1 MQKNI
6 SLVIGS
12 SGLVGSYILKNLEET
27 DEKVIILSRKPN
39 LKKDYSTEE
48 IITDFTN
55 LNILPSADT
64 LYVAIGYK
72 LSIFDLMFIPYKK
85 RQEFMKVDF
94 STVLKV
100 ARLAFANGTKQ
111 ILVVSAVGANP
122 NSMNLYLK
130 TKGELEEEIKKI
142 GYESITFARPSHLLG
157 KRLNQPNAKLI
168 EFIEFFSK
176 LVQPLMIS
184 GLKKFRNIEAKKVAA
199 TMVKSSK
206 NLNCIQ
212 ILEYKDFVKN

>member
-72 LSIFDLMFIPYKK
+72 LSIFDLMF
-85 RQEFMKVDF
+85 
-94 STVLKV
+94 L
-100 ARLAFANGTKQ
+100 
-111 ILVVSAVGANP
+111 ILS
-122 NSMNLYLK
+122 
-130 TKGELEEEIKKI
+130 
-142 GYESITFARPSHLLG
+142 SIIFFLG
-157 KRLNQPNAKLI
+157 LDLDDN
-168 EFIEFFSK
+168 
-176 LVQPLMIS
+176 
-184 GLKKFRNIEAKKVAA
+184 
-199 TMVKSSK
+199 
-206 NLNCIQ
+206 
-212 ILEYKDFVKN
+212 

>member
-6 SLVIGS
+6 SLVVGS
-12 SGLVGSYILKNLEET
+12 SGLIGSYILKNLERT

-39 LKKDYSTEE
+39 LKKDHSTDE
-48 IITDFTN
+48 IITDFSN
-55 LNILPSADT
+55 LDIPKADT

-72 LSIFDLMFIPYKK
+72 LSIFDLIFIPHKK
-85 RQEFMKVDF
+85 RQEFVEVDL
-94 STVLKV
+94 SIVLKV
-100 ARLAFANGTKQ
+100 ARLAFTNGTKH

-142 GYESITFARPSHLLG
+142 GYENITFARPSHLLG
-157 KRLNQPNAKLI
+157 KRLNQPHAKLI
-168 EFIEFFSK
+168 EYIEFFSK
-176 LVQPLMIS
+176 LVQPLMIF
-184 GLKKFRNIEAKKVAA
+184 GLKRFRNIEAKKVAV
-199 TMVKSSK
+199 TMIKSSK
-206 NLNCIQ
+206 NLNKIQ